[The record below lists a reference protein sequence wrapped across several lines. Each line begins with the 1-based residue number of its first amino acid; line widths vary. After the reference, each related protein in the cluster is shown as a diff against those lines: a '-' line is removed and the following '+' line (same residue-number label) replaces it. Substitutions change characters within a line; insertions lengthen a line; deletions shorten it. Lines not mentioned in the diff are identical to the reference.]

1 MYTDPKSLKLVRGIL
16 KLIYKSGVNRYEAI
30 AALSSANNMLY
41 AMEGPLLR
49 CDALG
54 IEETKFARQE
64 PEG

>member
-1 MYTDPKSLKLVRGIL
+1 MYPDPKSLKPVLGIL
-16 KLIYKSGVNRYEAI
+16 KIIYRSCVNRYEAI

-54 IEETKFARQE
+54 TEETKFTRQE
-64 PEG
+64 PED

>member
-16 KLIYKSGVNRYEAI
+16 KLIYRSGVNRYEAI

-49 CDALG
+49 RDALG
-54 IEETKFARQE
+54 IEETKFTRQE
-64 PEG
+64 SED